1 MNIKRKKTRKLMVG
15 GGQIGA
21 GAPIVVQSMT
31 KTDTRNTA
39 ATLRQIRALA
49 REGCEIVRLAVPDMA
64 AARALGPIAER
75 SPIPLIADIH
85 FDYRLALESLKQGV
99 SALRINPGN
108 IGARWKL
115 KEVVEALKDKG
126 APLRVGVNAGSL
138 EKGLLKKYGHPTPE
152 ALVESAA
159 QNIEALEAMGFSD
172 IKVSLK
178 ASGVPATVDAYRLF
192 SKRYRYPLHVGIS
205 EAGPEFQ
212 GIIKS
217 ATGLGMLFAE
227 GIGDTVRVSL
237 TAPPAREVRT
247 AWEILKALGIRKRGV
262 EIISCP
268 TCGRTCVDLLSLVK
282 QAERRLKGIDEPITV
297 AVMGCVVNG
306 PGEAREADF
315 GIASGKGSGLVFR
328 HGKVVAR
335 VPESKLIDRLMR
347 EIEKR

>member
-1 MNIKRKKTRKLMVG
+1 MDIKRKKTRKLMVG
-15 GGQIGA
+15 GVQIGA

-64 AARALGPIAER
+64 AAKALGPIAER

-85 FDYRLALESLKQGV
+85 FDYRLALEALKQGV

-152 ALVESAA
+152 ALVESAVV
-159 QNIEALEAMGFSD
+159 NIEALEAMGFSD
-172 IKVSLK
+172 VKVSLK

-237 TAPPAREVRT
+237 TAPPVKEVRT

-335 VPESKLIDRLMR
+335 VPEKKLIDRLMR